1 MVSQWPVE
9 IDDGGQRAQTPCGF
23 PARIA
28 AAIVI
33 VAALV
38 LVDGSK
44 EMAPESQRTEQ
55 DRPSACGADAVARA
69 QRGFPPR
76 FGRSLIA
83 GDGGQNKGHASVAFF
98 SLPSFTANAC

>member
-55 DRPSACGADAVARA
+55 DRPSACGADGERARSGEGGGE
-69 QRGFPPR
+69 QIWPLSSG
-76 FGRSLIA
+76 LTA
-83 GDGGQNKGHASVAFF
+83 GKTKATQAWPF
-98 SLPSFTANAC
+98 SRC

>member
-1 MVSQWPVE
+1 MISQWPVG

-38 LVDGSK
+38 LVDGSPQ
-44 EMAPESQRTEQ
+44 MAPESQRTEQ

-69 QRGFPPR
+69 QRAFPHRVPS
-76 FGRSLIA
+76 FGRLLA
-83 GDGGQNKGHASVAFF
+83 G
-98 SLPSFTANAC
+98 

>member
-1 MVSQWPVE
+1 MTSQWPVG

-38 LVDGSK
+38 LVDGSPQ
-44 EMAPESQRTEQ
+44 MAPESQRTEQ

-69 QRGFPPR
+69 QRAPPR
-76 FGRSLIA
+76 QFPLWPLSHSGLTA
-83 GDGGQNKGHASVAFF
+83 GKTKATQAWPFF
-98 SLPSFTANAC
+98 RC